1 MWAQGVGQAA
11 PTVVGAQMLA
21 PMAPRFDVGSLS
33 RLAPEWGQM
42 GTGTLL
48 GASTLVD
55 QGDPRV
61 GVPVVALVHPSNQW
75 RVRWPPQAGV
85 GHSRGLRRVS
95 RPKLDVGSLS
105 AEAPK
110 CSQTGT

>member
-1 MWAQGVGQAA
+1 MPMWAQGVGQAA

-33 RLAPEWGQM
+33 RLAPEWGQT
-42 GTGTLL
+42 GTGTVL

-85 GHSRGLRRVS
+85 GAQSRAPMGLQAQ
-95 RPKLDVGSLS
+95 VGRGFVV
-105 AEAPK
+105 
-110 CSQTGT
+110 CGGTEV